1 MSAFLL
7 VPLAWTALFQGSAR
21 APDPVPRLLEGVSEL
36 AHPGVP
42 GPVSVFGPRAFAV
55 AGGEVG
61 DGVLAVV
68 AGSRALGRVLVFG
81 HDGFFTRQA
90 LGFGDTGRLVRN
102 GLEWLAGG
110 RSRAAILVRG
120 LPELASWMKE
130 QGFDAR
136 TGTGPL
142 YARDLRGV
150 RVLALTL
157 ASLSDAELPVVRAFL
172 KRGGGLLTAGLGW
185 GWLQLH
191 PGKDLRR
198 DHPGNRLLAPLGLA
212 LTDGTFGA
220 MLPRA
225 FLPGRDGA
233 APLVHAGRILALL
246 EKRKGPLDAATASA
260 WSRVLIPTLR
270 SLPPGDRLLLPRLK
284 RLLANRKVRA
294 FPTEKEP
301 FRETDLLE
309 RLGLLMR
316 HLAALDADP
325 ARRPAFP
332 GAFAFPGP
340 VPKNAPRLERRV
352 DLDLEVPGWHGTGLY
367 APPGEP
373 IETVLELRASALGL
387 ALRIGCHTDRLWQL
401 PVWKR
406 HPEIS
411 ASLALSQADAFFS
424 NPHGGLIYLEV
435 PPGLSGHTAVTLRG
449 GVAAPRFV
457 LGRTDPAKWRRRI
470 RLLPGPWAE
479 LETAKVVLTVPS
491 EVVRELADPAALLRF
506 WNDVLDCYSELD
518 GRPLPKR
525 PERLVADLQIS
536 AGYMHAGYPIMTGLD
551 AAPVMVDREVLRGL
565 GHGGVWGLW
574 HEIGHNHQRAEWTF
588 AGTGEVTNNLFT
600 LYVLDRISGI
610 PPAKTE
616 QIRGQAEAV
625 RAHLAA
631 GAPFEEWKRHPFLAL
646 AMYAQVQEAFG
657 WEPFRRV
664 FADYNALP
672 ASERPRTDDEKRDQW
687 LVRLSR
693 AVGRDLGPF
702 FELWGVPASAAART
716 SLSDLDAW
724 VP

>member
-1 MSAFLL
+1 MGALLL
-7 VPLAWTALFQGSAR
+7 VPLVCSALFPGPGR
-21 APDPVPRLLEGVSEL
+21 AGDPLPRLLEGVAEL

-42 GPVSVFGPRAFAV
+42 GPVSVFGPEAFGV
-55 AGGEVG
+55 AGGEAG
-61 DGVLAVV
+61 GGVLAVV

-81 HDGFFTRQA
+81 HDGFFSRQA
-90 LGFGDTGRLVRN
+90 LGVGDTGRLVAN
-102 GLEWLAGG
+102 GLGWLGG
-110 RSRAAILVRG
+110 GSKRAAILVRG
-120 LPELASWMKE
+120 FPELASWLKE
-130 QGFDAR
+130 RGFQAR
-136 TGTGPL
+136 SGEGPL
-142 YARDLRGV
+142 RAEDLRGV
-150 RVLALTL
+150 RVLALPL
-157 ASLSDAELPVVRAFL
+157 AALSEADLPVVRAFL

-191 PGKDLRR
+191 PGKGLRR
-198 DHPGNRLLAPLGLA
+198 DHPGNRLIASLGLA

-220 MLPRA
+220 MRPRA
-225 FLPGRDGA
+225 FLPGKGGA
-233 APLVHAGRILALL
+233 APLVNAGRILDLL
-246 EKRKGPLDAATASA
+246 EKKGAPPDAATAAA
-260 WSRVLIPTLR
+260 WSRVLVPALR
-270 SLPPGDRLLLPRLK
+270 SLPPGDELLLPRLK
-284 RLLANRKVRA
+284 RLLKSRHPRA
-294 FPTEKEP
+294 FPTAEEP
-301 FRETDLLE
+301 FRETDLLA
-309 RLGLLMR
+309 RLGLLVR

-332 GAFAFPGP
+332 GASAFPGP
-340 VPKNAPRLERRV
+340 VPKDAPRLERRV

-367 APPGEP
+367 APPGEA
-373 IETVLELRASALGL
+373 IEAALDGRAVRLGL
-387 ALRIGCHTDRLWQL
+387 ALRIGSHTDRLWQL
-401 PVWKR
+401 AVWKR

-411 ASLALSQADAFFS
+411 AHLPLSRADTLLA

-435 PPGLSGHTAVTLRG
+435 PAGLSGRTAVTLRG

-457 LGRTDPAKWRRRI
+457 LGETELWEWRRRI
-470 RLLPGPWAE
+470 RAFPAPWTE

-491 EVVRELADPAALLRF
+491 EAVRRLEDPAALLRF
-506 WNDVLDCYSELD
+506 WKDVLDCYSELD
-518 GRPLPKR
+518 GRPLPRR

-551 AAPVMVDREVLRGL
+551 VAPVVVDRAKLRGL

-574 HEIGHNHQRAEWTF
+574 HEIGHNHQRPEWTF

-600 LYVLDRISGI
+600 LYVLDRISDI
-610 PPAKTE
+610 PPAKTK

-657 WEPFRRV
+657 WEPFRKV
-664 FADYNALP
+664 FAAYNALP
-672 ASERPRTDDEKRDQW
+672 ASELPRSDAEKRDQW

-702 FELWGVPASAAART
+702 FELWGVPTSAAARA
-716 SLSDLDAW
+716 SLSDLDPWA
-724 VP
+724 P